1 MGFRPRVSE
10 TRVYPLHH
18 SPTKIGAAGASC
30 TPTRP
35 KAQRFLRPPGLLFH
49 ARPHDWS
56 RRPELHRHG
65 QLRPTG
71 FEAVVFPHFTTPRK
85 GGADRGSRTLT
96 SLRSPDSRSGA
107 YTVSPHPQKLEH
119 PQGRAPCC
127 LSYQDS
133 PSLSTGWMQ
142 NGRSG
147 RTRTFVAREGIAF
160 TARCI
165 CCSATLRKNG
175 GSSGIR
181 TRDRLL
187 MRELR

>member
-1 MGFRPRVSE
+1 M
-10 TRVYPLHH
+10 HAH
-18 SPTKIGAAGASC
+18 A
-30 TPTRP
+30 P

-49 ARPHDWS
+49 AQRRDWS
-56 RRPELHRHG
+56 RRLELHWHG
-65 QLRPTG
+65 HLRPAG
-71 FEAVVFPHFTTPRK
+71 FESAVFPNFTTPRK
-85 GGADRGSRTLT
+85 SGADRGSRTLT

-147 RTRTFVAREGIAF
+147 RTRTRIAR
-160 TARCI
+160 
-165 CCSATLRKNG
+165 LRG
-175 GSSGIR
+175 GSPE
-181 TRDRLL
+181 LL
-187 MRELR
+187 RGRGAENWSARQDSHLHGLAPTSF